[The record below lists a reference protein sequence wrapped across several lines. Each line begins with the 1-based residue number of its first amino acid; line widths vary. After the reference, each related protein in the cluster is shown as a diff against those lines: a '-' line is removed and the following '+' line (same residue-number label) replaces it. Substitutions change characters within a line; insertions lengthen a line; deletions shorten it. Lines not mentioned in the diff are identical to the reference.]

1 MKSLASRT
9 LLVAG
14 AALAVA
20 SANAAGPEKHP
31 HYQHALAELQAARW
45 NIEHRGGNA
54 KATSEESVAIQQI
67 DQVIVD
73 IKRASL
79 DEQQALHDPVMVNA
93 QREGHGNLHRAD
105 ELLKQAHADIARE
118 EDDASARGLRDT
130 AIHHLDDA
138 MVATHKAIE
147 AVQGKH

>member
-1 MKSLASRT
+1 MKLTLSRH
-9 LLVAG
+9 LLIAV
-14 AALAVA
+14 AALAA
-20 SANAAGPEKHP
+20 AGANAAGPQKHP

-54 KATSEESVAIQQI
+54 KATAEESAAIQQI

-79 DEQQALHDPVMVNA
+79 DEQAALHDPAMVNA

-105 ELLKQAHADIARE
+105 ELLKQAHADISRE

-138 MVATHKAIE
+138 MVATRKAIE
-147 AVQGKH
+147 AVQSKR